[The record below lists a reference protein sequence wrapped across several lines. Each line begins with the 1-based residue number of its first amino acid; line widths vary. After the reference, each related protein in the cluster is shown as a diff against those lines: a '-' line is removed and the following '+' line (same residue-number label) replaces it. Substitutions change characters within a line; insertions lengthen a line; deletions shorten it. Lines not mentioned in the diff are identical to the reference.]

1 MKENQINEEDYYSP
15 RDKTENYEL
24 KIMFKEYYIGRK
36 GIYHNK
42 NVVIIATSYDIF
54 EYQDFGFKFD
64 EFEITIYYEDGSKKT
79 EKLKG
84 NLITKNLKLYENKR

>member
-1 MKENQINEEDYYSP
+1 MNMKQ
-15 RDKTENYEL
+15 
-24 KIMFKEYYIGRK
+24 FQEYYVGRK

-42 NVVIIATSYDIF
+42 KVTILATNYDVL

-64 EFEITIYYEDGSKKT
+64 EFEIEIYFEDGTKKV

-84 NLITKNLKLYENKR
+84 NLITKNLKLN